1 MKVEAESLME
11 LQRKEE
17 IALLRVGSIEE
28 ISNPFKTLRQISPI
42 DAKKLVPQTF
52 KIYFPT

>member
-17 IALLRVGSIEE
+17 IALLRLGSIEE

-42 DAKKLVPQTF
+42 DAKQLVPQTF
-52 KIYFPT
+52 